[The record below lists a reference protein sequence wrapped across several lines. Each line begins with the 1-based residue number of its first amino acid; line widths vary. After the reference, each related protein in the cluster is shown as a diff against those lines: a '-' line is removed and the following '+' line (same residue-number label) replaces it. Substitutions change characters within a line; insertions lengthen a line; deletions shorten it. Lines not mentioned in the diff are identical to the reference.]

1 MFVIGL
7 VKRLTTS
14 PNPPQLLQV
23 SFHLNPKVYRP
34 LPWVQQLKP
43 GKWIPS
49 VRAGGCGLS
58 TRSDASAAAK
68 RRADER

>member
-14 PNPPQLLQV
+14 PNPPQILQV
-23 SFHLNPKVYRP
+23 SFHLNPKVYLP

-49 VRAGGCGLS
+49 VRAEGCGLS